1 MIRIFLSIALFI
13 STLTI
18 SAQKDSIDI
27 LYCFRITDYTVQLN
41 DSTTIVQISKPE
53 LLPLKIKD
61 KQLGILKYR
70 YENGK
75 IFDTTL
81 IGAGRCN
88 LIKGEWHYFSLH
100 LYHDRKPEQGD
111 LLYSICK
118 MPKIYTGVLFNIARN
133 DIRLTKVDEAPFYS
147 PEKVFKL
154 NEQTENAFID
164 SMAKDIRY
172 TGKEMLAQ
180 NDGQDQIIKDG
191 IYNGKKLFAAMLAI
205 SREDV
210 IKFLKYMAARPQKY
224 AGNVWK
230 ISELFATWM
239 TSETPMVI
247 EH

>member
-1 MIRIFLSIALFI
+1 MNRIFFTIALFI

-41 DSTTIVQISKPE
+41 DSTTVVQISKTE
-53 LLPLKIKD
+53 SLPLKIKD
-61 KQLGILKYR
+61 KQMGILKYR
-70 YENGK
+70 YENEK

-88 LIKGEWHYFSLH
+88 LIKEEWHYFSLH
-100 LYHDRKPEQGD
+100 LYHNRKPEKDD
-111 LLYSICK
+111 LLYSICR
-118 MPKIYTGVLFNIARN
+118 MPKLYIGVLFNIARN
-133 DIRLTKVDEAPFYS
+133 DIRLTKVDEVPFYS
-147 PEKVFKL
+147 AEKVFKL
-154 NEQTENAFID
+154 NEQTENALID
-164 SMAKDIRY
+164 SMAKDIRD

-180 NDGQDQIIKDG
+180 NDGQDQIIKGG
-191 IYNGKKLFAAMLAI
+191 IYNGKKLFAAMLA
-205 SREDV
+205 SSGEDV
-210 IKFLKYMAARPQKY
+210 RKFLKYMVARPQKY

-239 TSETPMVI
+239 TNETPMVI